1 MGGARLP
8 AHSTFCLVAALI
20 SDSSN
25 AELFPELPLPSA
37 APKARATRTP
47 KRTLAKAPV
56 SALVPTATPELA
68 PNTSLPDTMAD
79 TAVMAVVQ
87 TIAAPQPEPA
97 LAAPTP
103 TPEAQAQTPSG
114 LEAWAQSLEA
124 HPDYRVQ
131 RRLQPRLL
139 WPASAGND
147 VVRVVVLDTETTGL
161 DHSKDKIIELALLR
175 VDVDRATGLPVGP
188 VQVFDELEDPGMP
201 IPEVAKGITGIT
213 DADVAGK
220 RLDEARIAALM
231 DGVDVVIAHNAGF
244 DRPFCEAR
252 LPLFR
257 DYAWACS
264 FADLDWKAQGRSSSK
279 LEALAQGLGLFYDA
293 HRAEMDCHA
302 LLAVLAAPLPVPPQ
316 AVPHTTAM
324 AQLLASAQSP
334 FFRLQATGA
343 PFDAKDLLK
352 ARAYRWNAELRVW
365 HTRLSDEAALEAEC
379 AWLKAQVY
387 GQRSASVMVE
397 KVDALTKYA
406 ARNGALAPRQL

>member
-1 MGGARLP
+1 MKLESP
-8 AHSTFCLVAALI
+8 
-20 SDSSN
+20 N
-25 AELFPELPLPSA
+25 AELFPELPKPPVP
-37 APKARATRTP
+37 PKARA
-47 KRTLAKAPV
+47 
-56 SALVPTATPELA
+56 
-68 PNTSLPDTMAD
+68 
-79 TAVMAVVQ
+79 
-87 TIAAPQPEPA
+87 PQKGRA
-97 LAAPTP
+97 LAAKAVAS
-103 TPEAQAQTPSG
+103 TPESTPPSRVADIEARAQA
-114 LEAWAQSLEA
+114 LEA
-124 HPDYRVQ
+124 HPDYRVL

-139 WPASAGND
+139 WPGAPGRE

-161 DHSKDKIIELALLR
+161 EHAKDKIIELALLR

-201 IPEVAKGITGIT
+201 IPKEAMAITGIT
-213 DADVAGK
+213 DAEVAGK
-220 RLDEARIAALM
+220 LLDEARIAALM
-231 DGVDVVIAHNAGF
+231 DGVDVVIAHNAAF

-257 DYAWACS
+257 NVAWACS

-302 LLAVLAAPLPVPPQ
+302 LLAVLAAPLPTTPE
-316 AVPHTTAM
+316 TTAM
-324 AQLLASAQSP
+324 ASLLAGAQSP

-365 HTRLSDEAALEAEC
+365 HTRLGDEAALETEC
-379 AWLKAQVY
+379 AWLKANVY
-387 GQRSASVMVE
+387 GQRSASVVVE

-406 ARNGALAPRQL
+406 ARKGLLAPRQL

>member
-1 MGGARLP
+1 MPCCLTP
-8 AHSTFCLVAALI
+8 CLVAALI
-20 SDSSN
+20 SDSPN
-25 AELFPELPLPSA
+25 AELFPDLPLPPQ
-37 APKARATRTP
+37 APKARVAR
-47 KRTLAKAPV
+47 ASKASPV
-56 SALVPTATPELA
+56 IAPMPVPVPDMTSTATPISVLPDAAAETLALADVQASAAYQAEPATVAPVLA
-68 PNTSLPDTMAD
+68 P
-79 TAVMAVVQ
+79 
-87 TIAAPQPEPA
+87 EA
-97 LAAPTP
+97 LADNL
-103 TPEAQAQTPSG
+103 G
-114 LEAWAQSLEA
+114 VIEAWAQTLEA
-124 HPDYRVQ
+124 HPDYRVL
-131 RRLQPRLL
+131 RRLQPRLQ
-139 WPASAGND
+139 WPTTAGQD
-147 VVRVVVLDTETTGL
+147 IVCVVVLDTETTGL
-161 DHSKDKIIELALLR
+161 DHAKDKIIELALLR

-201 IPEVAKGITGIT
+201 IPKEAMAITGIT

-252 LPLFR
+252 LSLFR
-257 DYAWACS
+257 NYAWACS

-302 LLAVLAAPLPVPPQ
+302 LLAVLAAPLPTSPD
-316 AVPHTTAM
+316 ATAM
-324 AQLLASAQSP
+324 ASLLASAQTP

-365 HTRLSDEAALEAEC
+365 HTRLGDEAALEAEC
-379 AWLKAQVY
+379 VWLKSKVY

-406 ARNGALAPRQL
+406 ARSGALAPRAL

>member
-1 MGGARLP
+1 MP
-8 AHSTFCLVAALI
+8 
-20 SDSSN
+20 
-25 AELFPELPLPSA
+25 PA
-37 APKARATRTP
+37 APKVHAARAP
-47 KRTLAKAPV
+47 KAASTKRLAPDLAANGRAVAAAV
-56 SALVPTATPELA
+56 SPALV
-68 PNTSLPDTMAD
+68 
-79 TAVMAVVQ
+79 AV
-87 TIAAPQPEPA
+87 
-97 LAAPTP
+97 APTP
-103 TPEAQAQTPSG
+103 AG
-114 LEAWAQSLEA
+114 IEAWAQSLQA
-124 HPDYRVQ
+124 HPDYRVL
-131 RRLQPRLL
+131 RRLRPRLL
-139 WPASAGND
+139 WPAAPGQD

-161 DHSKDKIIELALLR
+161 DHAKDKIIELALLR
-175 VDVDRATGLPVGP
+175 VDVNRATGLPVGP

-201 IPEVAKGITGIT
+201 IPIEAMAITGIT

-231 DGVDVVIAHNAGF
+231 SDVDVVIAHNAGF

-257 DYAWACS
+257 NFAWACS

-302 LLAVLAAPLPVPPQ
+302 LLAVLAAPLPTTPD
-316 AVPHTTAM
+316 TTAM
-324 AQLLASAQSP
+324 ASLLASAQSP

-365 HTRLSDEAALEAEC
+365 HTRLGDEAALETEC
-379 AWLKAQVY
+379 VWLKAKVY
-387 GQRSASVMVE
+387 GHRSASVMVE

-406 ARNGALAPRQL
+406 ARSGALAPRTL

>member
-1 MGGARLP
+1 MPCCLTL
-8 AHSTFCLVAALI
+8 SLVAALI
-20 SDSSN
+20 SDFQN
-25 AELFPELPLPSA
+25 AELFPELPRPA
-37 APKARATRTP
+37 APPKPRVARAQAA
-47 KRTLAKAPV
+47 KSLKAVAAKAAPAKSPAPV
-56 SALVPTATPELA
+56 AA
-68 PNTSLPDTMAD
+68 PPLAD
-79 TAVMAVVQ
+79 TALGVVH
-87 TIAAPQPEPA
+87 TA
-97 LAAPTP
+97 L
-103 TPEAQAQTPSG
+103 EAQ
-114 LEAWAQSLEA
+114 AQSLEA
-124 HPDYRVQ
+124 HPDYRVL

-139 WPASAGND
+139 WPAAQNQD

-161 DHSKDKIIELALLR
+161 VHTKDKIIELALLR
-175 VDVDRATGLPVGP
+175 VDVDRATGLPVGA

-201 IPEVAKGITGIT
+201 IPKESMAITGIT

-257 DYAWACS
+257 NYAWACS

-279 LEALAQGLGLFYDA
+279 LEALAQALGLFYDA

-302 LLAVLAAPLPVPPQ
+302 LLAVLAAPLPT
-316 AVPHTTAM
+316 AMETTAM
-324 AQLLASAQSP
+324 AHLLASAQTP

-365 HTRLSDEAALEAEC
+365 HTRLDDEAALEAEC
-379 AWLKAQVY
+379 VWLKAQVY

-406 ARNGALAPRQL
+406 ARSGALAPRQL

>member
-1 MGGARLP
+1 MPVCL
-8 AHSTFCLVAALI
+8 TYCLVAALI
-20 SDSSN
+20 SDSPN
-25 AELFPELPLPSA
+25 AELFPELPLPTA
-37 APKARATRTP
+37 APKARAARSPKVIPAKESVSARVPDVTP
-47 KRTLAKAPV
+47 DLSPISASPNAAPETLAI
-56 SALVPTATPELA
+56 
-68 PNTSLPDTMAD
+68 
-79 TAVMAVVQ
+79 AVVQ
-87 TIAAPQPEPA
+87 SGAATPAEPATAAPVPA
-97 LAAPTP
+97 LEAPAAAPT
-103 TPEAQAQTPSG
+103 G

-124 HPDYRVQ
+124 HPDYRVM

-139 WPASAGND
+139 WPSAAGQD
-147 VVRVVVLDTETTGL
+147 IVRVVVLDTETTGL
-161 DHSKDKIIELALLR
+161 DHGKDKIIELALLR

-201 IPEVAKGITGIT
+201 IPKEATAITGIT

-257 DYAWACS
+257 NFAWACS

-302 LLAVLAAPLPVPPQ
+302 LLAVLAAPLPTAPE
-316 AVPHTTAM
+316 TNAM
-324 AQLLASAQSP
+324 ASLLAGAQTP

-365 HTRLSDEAALEAEC
+365 HTRLGDEAALEAEC
-379 AWLKAQVY
+379 VWLKAKVY
-387 GQRSASVMVE
+387 GQRNASVMVE

-406 ARNGALAPRQL
+406 ARSGALAPRQL

>member
-1 MGGARLP
+1 MIGAIIP
-8 AHSTFCLVAALI
+8 SSWAAHACLSVCLTYCLVAALI
-20 SDSSN
+20 SDSPN
-25 AELFPELPLPSA
+25 AELFPELPLPTA
-37 APKARATRTP
+37 APKARAARSPKVIPAKESVSAPVPEVTP
-47 KRTLAKAPV
+47 DLSPISASPGAAPETLAIAEV
-56 SALVPTATPELA
+56 QFSA
-68 PNTSLPDTMAD
+68 
-79 TAVMAVVQ
+79 
-87 TIAAPQPEPA
+87 AAPAPA
-97 LAAPTP
+97 LEAPAAAPT
-103 TPEAQAQTPSG
+103 G

-124 HPDYRVQ
+124 HPDYRVM

-139 WPASAGND
+139 WPSADGQD
-147 VVRVVVLDTETTGL
+147 IVRVVVLDTETTGL
-161 DHSKDKIIELALLR
+161 DHAKDKIIELALLR
-175 VDVDRATGLPVGP
+175 VDVNRATGLPVGP
-188 VQVFDELEDPGMP
+188 VQVFDELEDPGMS
-201 IPEVAKGITGIT
+201 IPKEAMAITGIT

-257 DYAWACS
+257 NFAWACS

-302 LLAVLAAPLPVPPQ
+302 LLAVLAAPLPTAPE
-316 AVPHTTAM
+316 TNAM
-324 AQLLASAQSP
+324 ASLLAVAQTP

-365 HTRLSDEAALEAEC
+365 HTRLGDEAALEAEC
-379 AWLKAQVY
+379 VWLKAKVY

-406 ARNGALAPRQL
+406 ARSGALAPRQL

>member
-1 MGGARLP
+1 LFTAFLTL
-8 AHSTFCLVAALI
+8 HQVAALN
-20 SDSSN
+20 SQSPN
-25 AELFPELPLPSA
+25 AELFPELLLPPA
-37 APKARATRTP
+37 APKARVGRPAKNP
-47 KRTLAKAPV
+47 AVKAPQDCADV
-56 SALVPTATPELA
+56 GSVLNVLPAPDGATP
-68 PNTSLPDTMAD
+68 
-79 TAVMAVVQ
+79 V
-87 TIAAPQPEPA
+87 PQDLEA
-97 LAAPTP
+97 LAR
-103 TPEAQAQTPSG
+103 
-114 LEAWAQSLEA
+114 SLEA
-124 HPDYRVQ
+124 HPDFRVL

-139 WPASAGND
+139 WPALNSQS

-161 DHSKDKIIELALLR
+161 DHAKDKIIELALLR

-201 IPEVAKGITGIT
+201 IPKEAMAITGIT

-231 DGVDVVIAHNAGF
+231 QGVDVVIAHNAGF
-244 DRPFCEAR
+244 DRPFCESR

-257 DYAWACS
+257 NFAWACS

-302 LLAVLAAPLPVPPQ
+302 LLAVLSAPLPMAPE
-316 AVPHTTAM
+316 TTAM
-324 AQLLASAQSP
+324 ARLLAGAQTP

-365 HTRLSDEAALEAEC
+365 HTRLGDEAALEAEC
-379 AWLKAQVY
+379 AWLKKTVY

-406 ARNGALAPRQL
+406 ARSGAVAPRQL

>member
-1 MGGARLP
+1 MTSESP
-8 AHSTFCLVAALI
+8 
-20 SDSSN
+20 N
-25 AELFPELPLPSA
+25 AELFPELPLPPA
-37 APKARATRTP
+37 APKARPGRP
-47 KRTLAKAPV
+47 AKA
-56 SALVPTATPELA
+56 A
-68 PNTSLPDTMAD
+68 
-79 TAVMAVVQ
+79 Q
-87 TIAAPQPEPA
+87 TKPSPSTLQE
-97 LAAPTP
+97 LAAPPVLAPSLADALPPVAAVQHDVMPVVTSTFGP
-103 TPEAQAQTPSG
+103 ASDDLEAQAQT
-114 LEAWAQSLEA
+114 LEA
-124 HPDYRVQ
+124 HPDYRVL

-139 WPASAGND
+139 WPTAAGQEI
-147 VVRVVVLDTETTGL
+147 VRVVVLDTETTGL
-161 DHSKDKIIELALLR
+161 DHAKDKIIELALLR

-201 IPEVAKGITGIT
+201 IPKAAMAITGIT

-252 LPLFR
+252 LSLFR
-257 DYAWACS
+257 NYAWACS

-302 LLAVLAAPLPVPPQ
+302 LLAVLAAPLPTSPD
-316 AVPHTTAM
+316 ATAM
-324 AQLLASAQSP
+324 ASLLASAQTP

-365 HTRLSDEAALEAEC
+365 HTRLGDEAALEAEC
-379 AWLKAQVY
+379 VWLKSKVY

-406 ARNGALAPRQL
+406 ARSGALAPRAL

>member
-1 MGGARLP
+1 M
-8 AHSTFCLVAALI
+8 AALI
-20 SDSSN
+20 SDSPN
-25 AELFPELPLPSA
+25 AELFPELPLPPA
-37 APKARATRTP
+37 APKVRAARSP
-47 KRTLAKAPV
+47 KASPAKEPV
-56 SALVPTATPELA
+56 SAPVPEVTPEVVAIPTLRGAAAETLAIADVQSSAATSAEPDTATPAPAVEAHSLA
-68 PNTSLPDTMAD
+68 PA
-79 TAVMAVVQ
+79 
-87 TIAAPQPEPA
+87 
-97 LAAPTP
+97 
-103 TPEAQAQTPSG
+103 G

-124 HPDYRVQ
+124 HPDYRVL

-139 WPASAGND
+139 WPAAQD
-147 VVRVVVLDTETTGL
+147 PDIVRVVVLDTETTGL
-161 DHSKDKIIELALLR
+161 DHAKDKIIELALLR

-188 VQVFDELEDPGMP
+188 VQVFDELEDPGMS
-201 IPEVAKGITGIT
+201 IPKEAMAITGIT

-231 DGVDVVIAHNAGF
+231 SDVDVVIAHNAGF

-257 DYAWACS
+257 DFAWACS

-302 LLAVLAAPLPVPPQ
+302 LLAVLAAPLPNTPDS
-316 AVPHTTAM
+316 TAM
-324 AQLLASAQSP
+324 SRLLASAQSP

-365 HTRLSDEAALEAEC
+365 HTRLGDEAALEAEC
-379 AWLKAQVY
+379 VWLKAKVY

-406 ARNGALAPRQL
+406 ARSGALAPRQL

>member
-1 MGGARLP
+1 MPVCL
-8 AHSTFCLVAALI
+8 TFCLVAALI
-20 SDSSN
+20 TDSPN
-25 AELFPELPLPSA
+25 AELFPELPLPPTAPKVRAARSPKASPAKESVSAPVPEVTPEVVAIPALHGATAETLAIAEVQSSA
-37 APKARATRTP
+37 ATSAEPAT
-47 KRTLAKAPV
+47 
-56 SALVPTATPELA
+56 
-68 PNTSLPDTMAD
+68 
-79 TAVMAVVQ
+79 
-87 TIAAPQPEPA
+87 AAPAPA
-97 LAAPTP
+97 VEAPSVAP
-103 TPEAQAQTPSG
+103 AG

-124 HPDYRVQ
+124 HPDYRVL

-139 WPASAGND
+139 WPSAAGQD
-147 VVRVVVLDTETTGL
+147 MVRVVVLDSETTGL
-161 DHSKDKIIELALLR
+161 DHAKDKIIELALLR

-201 IPEVAKGITGIT
+201 IPKEAMAITGIT

-220 RLDEARIAALM
+220 RLDEARIGALM
-231 DGVDVVIAHNAGF
+231 SDVDVVIAHNAGF

-257 DYAWACS
+257 NFAWACS

-279 LEALAQGLGLFYDA
+279 LEALAQGLGQFYDA
-293 HRAEMDCHA
+293 HRAEMDSHA
-302 LLAVLAAPLPVPPQ
+302 LLAVLAAPLPTAPDS
-316 AVPHTTAM
+316 TAM
-324 AQLLASAQSP
+324 ATLLASVQTP

-365 HTRLSDEAALEAEC
+365 HTRLTDEAALEAEC
-379 AWLKAQVY
+379 LWLKAKVY
-387 GQRSASVMVE
+387 GQRNASVMVE